1 MQSSRIMEIQI
12 TQPRVI
18 ILMGRSGC
26 GKGTQAKLLVKHL
39 RDNNLGET
47 LYVYTGEKLRNF
59 AGKEE
64 NLAARLA
71 KSKMKDGNLLPSFLA
86 VWLWSGALIEGVKE
100 NNNVIMDGSPRTLLE
115 AMMVDD
121 AMEFYSRSNVVPI
134 FLETSEE
141 WSTRRLVGRG
151 RSDDSLKS
159 IKERLAYFKK
169 DVAPVIDYYDGRS
182 KHKLIRINS
191 EQSVEGVHREIL
203 EKVFK

>member
-1 MQSSRIMEIQI
+1 MKE
-12 TQPRVI
+12 PLVFL
-18 ILMGRSGC
+18 LMGRSGC
-26 GKGTQAKLLVKHL
+26 GKGTHAKLLIKHL

-59 AGKEE
+59 AEKEE
-64 NLAARLA
+64 TLAARMS
-71 KSKMKDGNLLPSFLA
+71 KIKMKAGDLLPSFLA

-115 AMMVDD
+115 ALMTDD
-121 AMEFYSRSNVVPI
+121 AMEFYGRSNVVPI

-141 WSTRRLVGRG
+141 WSTQRLLGRG

-159 IKERLAYFKK
+159 IKERQAYFEK

-182 KHKLIRINS
+182 KHKLARING
-191 EQSVEGVHREIL
+191 EQRVEDVHQEIL

>member
-1 MQSSRIMEIQI
+1 MKE
-12 TQPRVI
+12 PLVFL
-18 ILMGRSGC
+18 LMGRSGC
-26 GKGTQAKLLVKHL
+26 GKGTQAKLLIKHL

-59 AGKEE
+59 AEKEE
-64 NLAARLA
+64 TLAARMS
-71 KSKMKDGNLLPSFLA
+71 KIKMKAGDLLPSFLA

-115 AMMVDD
+115 ALMTDD
-121 AMEFYSRSNVVPI
+121 AMEFYGRSNVVPI

-141 WSTRRLVGRG
+141 WSTQRLLGRG

-159 IKERLAYFKK
+159 IKERQAYFEK

-182 KHKLIRINS
+182 KHKLARING
-191 EQSVEGVHREIL
+191 EQRVEDVHQEIL